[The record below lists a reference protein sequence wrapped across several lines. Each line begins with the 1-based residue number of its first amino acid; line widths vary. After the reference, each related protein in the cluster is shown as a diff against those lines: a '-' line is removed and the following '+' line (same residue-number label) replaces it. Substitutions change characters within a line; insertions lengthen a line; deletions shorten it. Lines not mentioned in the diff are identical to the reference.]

1 MVAMQ
6 QIDKVLVFDLWGD
19 YAHFKK
25 IETTTSPLS
34 YSIPTGTALSGI
46 IAAILGKARDS
57 YYLLFSSEN
66 AKLAIRLLNPIKKRR
81 ININLI
87 NTNEKGGFY
96 LWDIKNAPR
105 SPTPFEFVKE
115 PKYRI
120 YIWFNDKDKEAK
132 GAYVD
137 LKEFLQQH
145 KSFYT
150 PYLGIAGMIANF
162 NFIGE
167 FDANIQY
174 SKNEE
179 IIHTVVRKD
188 KSRLIIE
195 EGKRYIVER
204 IPICMD
210 TNRVVQEYG
219 DVFFEANA
227 KPIKVRDTT
236 YYKIGGDNVVF
247 I

>member
-6 QIDKVLVFDLWGD
+6 QIDKVLVFDIWGD

-46 IAAILGKARDS
+46 VATILGKARDS

-87 NTNEKGGFY
+87 KTDDGFY
-96 LWDIKNAPR
+96 LWDIKNTPR

-120 YIWFNDKDKEAK
+120 YIWLKDKEA
-132 GAYVD
+132 YSN

-162 NFIGE
+162 SFIGE

-179 IIHTVVRKD
+179 IIHTIVRKD

-195 EGKRYIVER
+195 KGKRYIVER
-204 IPICMD
+204 IPIFMD

-236 YYKIGGDNVVF
+236 YYKIGDDNVVF

>member
-6 QIDKVLVFDLWGD
+6 QIDKVLVFDIWGD

-46 IAAILGKARDS
+46 VATILGKARDS

-87 NTNEKGGFY
+87 KTDDGFY
-96 LWDIKNAPR
+96 LWDIKNTPR

-120 YIWFNDKDKEAK
+120 YIWLKDKEA
-132 GAYVD
+132 Y
-137 LKEFLQQH
+137 
-145 KSFYT
+145 
-150 PYLGIAGMIANF
+150 
-162 NFIGE
+162 
-167 FDANIQY
+167 
-174 SKNEE
+174 
-179 IIHTVVRKD
+179 
-188 KSRLIIE
+188 
-195 EGKRYIVER
+195 
-204 IPICMD
+204 
-210 TNRVVQEYG
+210 
-219 DVFFEANA
+219 
-227 KPIKVRDTT
+227 
-236 YYKIGGDNVVF
+236 
-247 I
+247 